1 MLLSVLALGAF
12 LGAGIGVGFAIWGDD
27 CSSCDSNEATTGSP
41 EKTEPELTTTA
52 QMPTT
57 TESSIDTIEF
67 EVAGL
72 GTLRGLVENQNV
84 TVTRTNQQSVVK
96 FLNIPFAEPL
106 TPKDRFTKS
115 RTKQLPLADGG
126 EVYDATKN
134 GLMCPTNSQWD
145 ITDGYVRI
153 ELPIFIKF

>member
-1 MLLSVLALGAF
+1 MKILLGVLALGAF

-27 CSSCDSNEATTGSP
+27 CSSCDSNEATTSFP
-41 EKTEPELTTTA
+41 EKTEPATTTA
-52 QMPTT
+52 QMPIKLPVGP
-57 TESSIDTIEF
+57 IDF
-67 EVAGL
+67 EVDKL

-115 RTKQLPLADGG
+115 RAKVLPLAANG
-126 EVYDATKN
+126 EIYDATKN
-134 GLMCPTNSQWD
+134 GLMCPTNDKNQW
-145 ITDGYVRI
+145 TTNGYVRI
-153 ELPIFIKF
+153 KL